1 MGESPDLAVPPPPP
15 AHRGGRARAVTA
27 ARKVTA
33 SPAAGNLAKYG
44 LGFGALAFVLWKYW
58 SQLRA
63 QFQQS
68 PHWEYLAAAAALA
81 FACTAIQLFRWY
93 LLVRALGLP
102 FAGRGV
108 VRLGLVGYYY
118 NSFLPGSVGGDA
130 VKMFFIARGHPER
143 RAAAVATVAADRLI
157 GLFGLILYVAA
168 VGGGCWLA
176 GNAKVAG
183 NDYLTKM
190 ITVCAGLAGAAVAGY
205 LLLTLAP
212 DRLDRAVRAKLPK
225 PLAELW
231 GVGWTYSRRP
241 GTVLAA
247 VGLSAVIHTGFV
259 LIFHFAVRAFP
270 PGDPA
275 MLGSL
280 PEHFVIAPLGYIA
293 QAFFPAPGGVGGGE
307 AVFGYLYTLIKGD
320 SKEAEAVGVA
330 GRLSMR
336 LVEWTL
342 GLIGYVTYLRMRD
355 ESAGS

>member
-1 MGESPDLAVPPPPP
+1 MGESVVEVPP
-15 AHRGGRARAVTA
+15 AR
-27 ARKVTA
+27 R
-33 SPAAGNLAKYG
+33 SSLLGNLAKYG
-44 LGFGALAFVLWKYW
+44 LGFGALAYVLWKYW
-58 SQLRA
+58 AQLSK
-63 QFQQS
+63 QFEQA
-68 PHWEYLAAAAALA
+68 PHWEYLFAAAVLA
-81 FACTAIQLFRWY
+81 FACTAIQMFRWY
-93 LLVRALGLP
+93 LLVRAIGLP

-130 VKMFFIARGHPER
+130 VKMFFIAKGHPER

-176 GNAKVAG
+176 GNAQVAG
-183 NDYLTKM
+183 NAYLTKM
-190 ITVCAGLAGAAVAGY
+190 ITVCAAIAGVTIIGY
-205 LLLTLAP
+205 LALLLAP
-212 DRLDRAVRAKLPK
+212 ARLDTALRARLPK
-225 PLAELW
+225 AVSELW
-231 GVGWTYSRRP
+231 GVAWTYSRKP
-241 GTVLAA
+241 STVLIA
-247 VGLSAVIHTGFV
+247 VALSAIIHTGFV

-270 PGDPA
+270 PSDPSL
-275 MLGSL
+275 LGSL

-320 SKEAEAVGVA
+320 TPRAEAVGVA

-342 GLIGYVTYLRMRD
+342 GLIGYVAYLRMKD
-355 ESAGS
+355 AA